1 MLILVYNTP
10 LTQELYLLTLPR
22 ETINSVFMEMWMF
35 ADMKSIKRWD
45 QSEGNFSKKMFKYH
59 WGIKYVKIHLAVQ
72 AASSIQARKSSEIV
86 EEGSSFKFEWDY
98 VLQSSDKGKLREIIF
113 GLWEKG
119 YTSSYFITVSSLGKA
134 VENPR
139 LSKKH
144 ANYVGRVKWV
154 GDISKSYLAFQLNN
168 IKLSDNN
175 TYGCQLDIGGFGQTI
190 DSKITLIVKVRF
202 GLIMV

>member
-1 MLILVYNTP
+1 M
-10 LTQELYLLTLPR
+10 
-22 ETINSVFMEMWMF
+22 
-35 ADMKSIKRWD
+35 
-45 QSEGNFSKKMFKYH
+45 
-59 WGIKYVKIHLAVQ
+59 KYVCIYFAVQ

-98 VLQSSDKGKLREIIF
+98 LLQSSDKGKLREIIF

-119 YTSSYFITVSSLGKA
+119 YTSSYFITVSNLGEA

-139 LSKKH
+139 LNT
-144 ANYVGRVKWV
+144 NYVGRVKWV

-168 IKLSDNN
+168 ITLSDNN

-190 DSKITLIVKVRF
+190 DSKITLIVKVRLGDHR
-202 GLIMV
+202 GLTIVVLYINLTGSSFKLKPFA